1 MVLNKRRK
9 KGLAHINKQG
19 FLIFRKNPKEKPVI
33 RASEIAHE

>member
-9 KGLAHINKQG
+9 KGPAHVKQG
-19 FLIFRKNPKEKPVI
+19 FLIFRKSPEEKPVI